1 MARPFVSSPT
11 RFRAMHRIT
20 RFASASLVLAAG
32 ALAQKPVATVHGRVL
47 GPDGLPMANVEVQA
61 KVRHD
66 DEAAVAKARSDGD
79 GMFVLPRLPD
89 DRGLWITAQAPSH
102 TPSMA
107 RVELSPERCHAG
119 VELRLHDANTLRGRV
134 VDPEGRPVAGAHVL
148 GTKELMWFH
157 GGTTAVETRSDAD
170 GRFTLQGVPIGDCV
184 VRAWAPGFTLREY
197 WLTALVDSE
206 ITFPPL
212 LRDGATTLVITTE
225 GLRPDEAANAEV
237 SVQATR
243 GGSGVSMPKVLG
255 DMPLAADGTC
265 RFVGLPDAEWH
276 VEVSLPG
283 VTFDPRSVRT
293 KAGDRRPQLKFR
305 AMRDGSLLLRGRLTD
320 AGGMPLAHETLVC
333 RTQLWQ
339 SSHGGRPGRATTDAD
354 GRFTLDAPLVVGEPY
369 SLHLAGSLH
378 ALVQAK
384 DDSMRGGHD
393 LRYLVRWEDVADP
406 TRELALVAAEVAK
419 LTVTLR
425 NADRQP
431 VPFTTLQLQR
441 VGEFLQGER
450 HRVRDDDTR
459 RRRPAFPGVHGTE
472 FDVVVIGSGPAGSVR
487 SEPFRLLAGR
497 HEQLELVA
505 TAPGRVEGRLVD
517 AGGTP
522 LAGVRVDLSIV
533 DPATGQSRGGIGGGV
548 PSDRR
553 GRFVFTGVAAGRY
566 QVLVGLRAKT
576 RTVSGSPSR
585 STSCQRARWLSK
597 CACNTESF
605 PIASGRRRP
614 RRDRPR
620 HAAWREAWGSGAG
633 PGADGAAAASR
644 TAAAGEA
651 ARSRGTRPRG
661 GAAGGDATQ
670 DGRHEITRHRR
681 GGSAQSA
688 QARFDVDP
696 LQRQSGGGHGTTT
709 TSSRSGG
716 VPRAAKRRR
725 TRMSGR
731 SCANAIDAPSRVMS
745 TALPMWCTE
754 RCAVTSSVRSCAA
767 ASTAGDAAFDRRT
780 DSRGG
785 GRFAGDL
792 LRHQRVLGDLVAVDT
807 ERHIGVARTGRGRES
822 EPAAEE
828 SDHADTHQQEEQIAE
843 RLHWP
848 AGDREEP
855 AEATRTTTRDPA
867 RGQRD
872 RPSKSRINRTTI
884 RGRIMGG
891 ARWWRADRS
900 CRRRSGGHRCGS

>member
-1 MARPFVSSPT
+1 
-11 RFRAMHRIT
+11 MHRIT

-66 DEAAVAKARSDGD
+66 DDAAVAKTRSDGD

-107 RVELSPERCHAG
+107 RAELSPELCHAG
-119 VELRLHDANTLRGRV
+119 VELRLHEANTLRGRV

-148 GTKELMWFH
+148 GTKEVMWFQ

-170 GRFTLQGVPIGDCV
+170 GRFQLQGVPIGDCV
-184 VRAWAPGFTLREY
+184 VRAWAPGFALREY

-255 DMPLAADGTC
+255 GMPLAADGTC

-293 KAGDRRPQLKFR
+293 KAGDRRPELKFR
-305 AMRDGSLLLRGRLTD
+305 ASRDGSLLLRGRLTD
-320 AGGMPLAHETLVC
+320 AGGKPLAHETLVC
-333 RTQLWQ
+333 RTQRSQ
-339 SSHGGRPGRATTDAD
+339 SIHGGRPGRATTDAD

-431 VPFTTLQLQR
+431 VPFTRLQLQR
-441 VGEFLQGER
+441 VGEFLQANDIEYATTT
-450 HRVRDDDTR
+450 RDGV
-459 RRRPAFPGVHGTE
+459 ASFPGVHGTE

-487 SEPFRLLAGR
+487 SEPFQLEAGR

-533 DPATGQSRGGIGGGV
+533 DPTTGQSRRGIGSGV

-576 RTVSGSPSR
+576 
-585 STSCQRARWLSK
+585 
-597 CACNTESF
+597 
-605 PIASGRRRP
+605 
-614 RRDRPR
+614 
-620 HAAWREAWGSGAG
+620 
-633 PGADGAAAASR
+633 DGLGFS
-644 TAAAGEA
+644 E
-651 ARSRGTRPRG
+651 P
-661 GAAGGDATQ
+661 
-670 DGRHEITRHRR
+670 
-681 GGSAQSA
+681 
-688 QARFDVDP
+688 F
-696 LQRQSGGGHGTTT
+696 
-709 TSSRSGG
+709 
-716 VPRAAKRRR
+716 
-725 TRMSGR
+725 
-731 SCANAIDAPSRVMS
+731 
-745 TALPMWCTE
+745 
-754 RCAVTSSVRSCAA
+754 
-767 ASTAGDAAFDRRT
+767 
-780 DSRGG
+780 
-785 GRFAGDL
+785 DL
-792 LRHQRVLGDLVAVDT
+792 LPEGKVAV
-807 ERHIGVARTGRGRES
+807 EVRVQH
-822 EPAAEE
+822 
-828 SDHADTHQQEEQIAE
+828 
-843 RLHWP
+843 
-848 AGDREEP
+848 
-855 AEATRTTTRDPA
+855 
-867 RGQRD
+867 
-872 RPSKSRINRTTI
+872 
-884 RGRIMGG
+884 
-891 ARWWRADRS
+891 
-900 CRRRSGGHRCGS
+900 